1 MADDTIQ
8 DLVSTLSETTL
19 VSNPPIT
26 SDSGL
31 DDAQLVST
39 PAESLASAIVDIV
52 LDIRRIHD
60 EDHPEATPGARH
72 ESASTEFDLPE
83 ERRASSTRLNIRRF
97 WRLGRSSSPVPAS
110 SSQHEENAKA
120 HNDEDRWM
128 ALMDAVV
135 SRTNDIV
142 AAQTVVENDP
152 FLKSRNPP
160 LFWLLYN
167 GHK

>member
-1 MADDTIQ
+1 MDDDTIR

-26 SDSGL
+26 SD
-31 DDAQLVST
+31 AST
-39 PAESLASAIVDIV
+39 PAESMASAIVDIV

-60 EDHPEATPGARH
+60 EDHPEVTPGARH
-72 ESASTEFDLPE
+72 EFASTELDIPE
-83 ERRASSTRLNIRRF
+83 ERRGSSTRLNISRL
-97 WRLGRSSSPVPAS
+97 WRLGRSSSPAPAS
-110 SSQHEENAKA
+110 SAQNEENAKA
-120 HNDEDRWM
+120 RNGEDGWM

-160 LFWLLYN
+160 LFWLLYS
-167 GHK
+167 GHR